1 MNFKASFGGLA
12 SGADHSFIHEEPLL
26 IDNLVSDIRE
36 LRTKMKGELKRG
48 LLIRSEFANQN
59 YSSEF
64 MLSLMREEGKEIFS
78 SRLDILGHIQQVVFF
93 TSNLRF

>member
-1 MNFKASFGGLA
+1 M
-12 SGADHSFIHEEPLL
+12 
-26 IDNLVSDIRE
+26 VSDIRE
-36 LRTKMKGELKRG
+36 LRSKMKGELKRG

-78 SRLDILGHIQQVVFF
+78 SRLDILGHIQQVIFPPL
-93 TSNLRF
+93 T